1 MLHDF
6 LALLP
11 LLIVIVIALAAK
23 KMAEALLAGTLV
35 SMVLLHRWDFLGGTV
50 DAFYEVLSNG
60 SFQFVILT
68 VIGLGALIQLLQHSG
83 ALMGFKTVIL
93 RFAHSPRSS
102 LLAAWLL
109 SLILFVDEYLNSLAS
124 TFVLRDITDS
134 HGVPREHLAFQA
146 HGMACSLCIIV
157 PFTGW
162 TAFTISL
169 VREYGMGFDEYVHSI
184 RFMLFPLLVIL
195 FCLLL
200 AVGALPKVGALKD
213 AYARVE
219 RGGPAL
225 LEEPGGLGS
234 LIDLEALDTEKTA
247 PAFYAIVPLAALVIG
262 FFLLDRDLVQAQILA
277 LAVQFVLYTA
287 GGLMTA
293 GEFFQGFF
301 DGAKSMTTI
310 TIVIGL
316 GFMLSKANE
325 ELGFFELFVRVM
337 GGSLP
342 AQAMPV
348 VAFILV
354 GLCVFCMGSCW
365 VVMLITVPMF
375 MELAMVS
382 GVSAELMM
390 GAVMSGVGMGFS
402 LCFYADTVFM
412 TTAGTGVS
420 NLQIIKTTLPYAAV
434 MIVLSAAG
442 YIALG
447 AATV

>member
-1 MLHDF
+1 MY
-6 LALLP
+6 
-11 LLIVIVIALAAK
+11 K
-23 KMAEALLAGTLV
+23 
-35 SMVLLHRWDFLGGTV
+35 R
-50 DAFYEVLSNG
+50 
-60 SFQFVILT
+60 Q
-68 VIGLGALIQLLQHSG
+68 
-83 ALMGFKTVIL
+83 
-93 RFAHSPRSS
+93 
-102 LLAAWLL
+102 
-109 SLILFVDEYLNSLAS
+109 
-124 TFVLRDITDS
+124 
-134 HGVPREHLAFQA
+134 
-146 HGMACSLCIIV
+146 
-157 PFTGW
+157 
-162 TAFTISL
+162 
-169 VREYGMGFDEYVHSI
+169 
-184 RFMLFPLLVIL
+184 
-195 FCLLL
+195 
-200 AVGALPKVGALKD
+200 
-213 AYARVE
+213 
-219 RGGPAL
+219 
-225 LEEPGGLGS
+225 
-234 LIDLEALDTEKTA
+234 ALDTEKTA

-434 MIVLSAAG
+434 MIVLSAVG